1 MLYQAYAHVISDTPL
16 TAILSDAKKVSFNVN
31 KKLFLLFICAIIAV
45 QSFLYESHI
54 VYSNISLI
62 FAVYSYAFGWVVN
75 IKCERHK

>member
-16 TAILSDAKKVSFNVN
+16 TALLTDAKKVSFNVN
-31 KKLFLLFICAIIAV
+31 KKLFLGFICAIVAV
-45 QSFLYESHI
+45 QAFLYKNHI
-54 VYSNISLI
+54 VYSNILI